1 MWVSPHFSV
10 GILLATCFVIGCNT
24 KAVVLEVEIEPVE
37 STPTEKDGAPTSGH
51 RNLENDS
58 EDSDEDSD
66 WTLDNDQSHKVAAVI
81 SKSRKAQGLSR
92 SMMQA
97 PQGHKAPQE
106 QNSPHG
112 QRTLQG
118 QKASYRQISGDDC
131 PLTKI
136 FTCAAEFGVKMAKCL
151 EKLDI
156 LKCLKDILGVT
167 NKCYKCA
174 IGIACNTIG
183 NACKPGNCPL
193 TVQDDCPLTKF
204 FTCGEEFGVK
214 MANCIGKLK
223 SAEGKF
229 WEAVEVLACA
239 RDIVPLGNKCYP
251 CAKGIAC
258 NACKLGQPLATTLQ
272 TCRVG

>member
-51 RNLENDS
+51 RNLANDS

-66 WTLDNDQSHKVAAVI
+66 WKV
-81 SKSRKAQGLSR
+81 QGPSR